1 MNTINKKQT
10 AILFCRV
17 SSKEQEET
25 GYSLPS
31 QKKLLTDYSQ
41 AKDYKIDKIFS
52 LSESAGGHKQ
62 RKVFLEMLEYL
73 NKSKIKIL
81 VVEKTDRLTRNMRD
95 AVAVNSWID
104 GDEERQVHFVKENFI
119 LQKNSKSN
127 DKFIWGIKVTTAQY
141 YLDNLS
147 EEVKKGQKEKLQQGW
162 LPTTPPYGYKTI
174 GDKGHKIHILDEK
187 MAPLI
192 KEMFNLYATG
202 EYSLQKLTLKMREM
216 GLRSSQGGKVHRS
229 RIHALLTNP
238 FYIGKNVWLGKVTP
252 GQQEHLIDDD
262 IFEKVGMI
270 LTRKSAPYYTKHEYL
285 FKGLF
290 RCVSCGGLITWEEH
304 KGFVYGHCNHRRD
317 GCSACKWTKE
327 EKVEEQ
333 IVDELASFKI
343 DNPKLMKWLS
353 KALKET
359 NKMESNLYL
368 NSISELEKNREI
380 SKKRLDA
387 IYIDKIDGKIT
398 QDYYN
403 LKFDEFS
410 KDLESI
416 DKNISKLTKI
426 TNSEQTK
433 KADLYDL
440 AQQGREKYLEGKPEK
455 RRELIRMVFNNLKL
469 NGSNVIFELDKNYL
483 LLKNL
488 AEKTNS
494 SKMGKLIDSGNK
506 IFEQYDL
513 TKVYDYYASSH
524 PECSVVLPRLDS
536 NQGPIAYKKP

>member
-31 QKKLLTDYSQ
+31 QEKLLTDYSMS
-41 AKDYKIDKIFS
+41 KDFKIDKIFS

-62 RKVFLEMLEYL
+62 RKVFLEMLAYL

-119 LQKNSKSN
+119 LHKNSRSN

-147 EEVKKGQKEKLQQGW
+147 EEVKKGQKEKLIQGW

-238 FYIGKNVWLGKVTP
+238 FYIGKNVWLGKQTP

-262 IFEKVGMI
+262 VFEKVGMI

-285 FKGLF
+285 FKSLF
-290 RCVSCGGLITWEEH
+290 KCVNCGGLITWEEH

-333 IVDELASFKI
+333 IVDELATFKI

-359 NKMESNLYL
+359 NKMESDLYL

-387 IYIDKIDGKIT
+387 IYVDKIDGKIS
-398 QDYYN
+398 QNYYN
-403 LKFDEFS
+403 QLFDGFS
-410 KDLESI
+410 KELETI

-433 KADLYDL
+433 KTDLYDL

-455 RRELIRMVFNNLKL
+455 RRELIRMVFKNLKL

-488 AEKTNS
+488 VGKTNS

-513 TKVYDYYASSH
+513 TKVSDYYASSH
-524 PECSVVLPRLDS
+524 PECSVVLPL
-536 NQGPIAYKKP
+536 